1 MVAYDVQCVTYGMLS
16 TLNSR
21 YKRHD
26 RTFVQVYSKLV
37 ESRTC
42 QQVRTGTQEL
52 RADAA
57 VNSGNT
63 LAAWAELLSAG
74 EAVHMLT
81 NAQQAYEAALSQEED
96 AAVRHLALI
105 NHAVYVTLQ
114 LLPLMPMLHECAAMR
129 SRHKQHL

>member
-1 MVAYDVQCVTYGMLS
+1 MITPLHTS
-16 TLNSR
+16 
-21 YKRHD
+21 
-26 RTFVQVYSKLV
+26 YSKLV

-42 QQVRTGTQEL
+42 QQVRTGTQQL

-63 LAAWAELLSAG
+63 LAAWAELLPAA

-96 AAVRHLALI
+96 AAVRHLPLMGHALC
-105 NHAVYVTLQ
+105 VTLQ
-114 LLPLMPMLHECAAMR
+114 LLPLMPMLRECAAMC
-129 SRHKQHL
+129 SRHKQRL